1 MPGFLVFLF
10 WCWFGVS
17 CVILVRRLGRKVGGT
32 NRAGTTTTSRSPV
45 TWPPLPPDARTANDV
60 APTDDAGHADDA
72 APAPGTA
79 TAAVPDA
86 AAPKRLTDALDGIR
100 LPCDLAPLAARD
112 AGLDFDRRAA
122 FYTVG
127 YPAEAVAPSIA
138 DELERLGMEFNSL
151 SDSVAVATRND
162 LRVRVA
168 VRSVGSAAR
177 NGVADLDYPTAPE
190 HCVVVE
196 FELT

>member
-32 NRAGTTTTSRSPV
+32 NRAGTTTASRPPV
-45 TWPPLPPDARTANDV
+45 TWPPLPPDARTADA
-60 APTDDAGHADDA
+60 APTDDA
-72 APAPGTA
+72 APVPGTA
-79 TAAVPDA
+79 GAAVPDA
-86 AAPKRLTDALDGIR
+86 VAPKRLTDALDGIR

-151 SDSVAVATRND
+151 SDSVAVATRDD

>member
-1 MPGFLVFLF
+1 MPGFLAFLF
-10 WCWFGVS
+10 WCWFAVS
-17 CVILVRRLGRKVGGT
+17 CAILLRRLVRKVGGG
-32 NRAGTTTTSRSPV
+32 NRPRGTATASASARPPV
-45 TWPPLPPDARTANDV
+45 TWPPLPAEHRSVTAGPPDAVV
-60 APTDDAGHADDA
+60 AST
-72 APAPGTA
+72 
-79 TAAVPDA
+79 
-86 AAPKRLTDALDGIR
+86 AAPKKLTDALDGIR

-122 FYTVG
+122 FFTVG

-138 DELERLGMEFNSL
+138 DELERLGMEFNAL
-151 SDSVAVATRND
+151 SDNVAVATRDD

-177 NGVADLDYPTAPE
+177 NGVADLDYPSAPE
-190 HCVVVE
+190 HSVVVE